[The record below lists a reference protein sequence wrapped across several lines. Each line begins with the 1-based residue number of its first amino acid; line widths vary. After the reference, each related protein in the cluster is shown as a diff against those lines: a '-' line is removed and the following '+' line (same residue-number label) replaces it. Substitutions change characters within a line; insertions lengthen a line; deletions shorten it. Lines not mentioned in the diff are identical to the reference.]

1 MTVTRELPA
10 LPEVEGDGTLL
21 RQAFFNVL
29 LNGLQAIGREGTLA
43 VSAGEGEGGMVRIEV
58 RDTGCGIPEE
68 NLTRVFDPFFT
79 TKEAEG
85 TGLGLAIVHRIV
97 EVHGGRV
104 EIESEVGKGTLVR
117 FVLPAAPPA
126 DAAAG
131 AAGGGG
137 R

>member
-1 MTVTRELPA
+1 
-10 LPEVEGDGTLL
+10 
-21 RQAFFNVL
+21 
-29 LNGLQAIGREGTLA
+29 
-43 VSAGEGEGGMVRIEV
+43 
-58 RDTGCGIPEE
+58 
-68 NLTRVFDPFFT
+68 VFDPFFT

-104 EIESEVGKGTLVR
+104 EIESEVGRDAGALR
-117 FVLPAAPPA
+117 AAGAPPVARAA
-126 DAAAG
+126 D